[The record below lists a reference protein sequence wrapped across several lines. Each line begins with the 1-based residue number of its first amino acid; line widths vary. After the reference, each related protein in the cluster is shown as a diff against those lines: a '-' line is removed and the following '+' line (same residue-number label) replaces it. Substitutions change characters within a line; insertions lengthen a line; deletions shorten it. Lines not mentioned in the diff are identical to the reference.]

1 MLSIIIENTI
11 GLLNDALLCKYIFE
25 KNNVKTIIINQKVD
39 KINTDNV
46 LFIEKIVEIKANK
59 KLFLPNHELFK
70 NNKQCEMLKDI
81 DIILCKT
88 KISYTYF
95 ENIKK
100 DNNFMYSIIY
110 TKFST
115 FIPKEMKIKSR
126 DIVKDK
132 NLYILFAGSSQFKNV
147 AYVVKNWIDNNY
159 YRHLN
164 ENIRLIITCWG
175 RCFNY
180 MIDDFKNYLKY
191 DCDVFNNKENKLQIG
206 NITFYKEMIPFE
218 EYNKLLCIAST
229 AICVSSKEGFGH
241 YINEARYRNTF
252 VITINHPPMNELI
265 NKNNGYLIDSFE
277 KIDQNISFTEFKLYT
292 VYPDTNELTKAIEYS
307 YGKKVETRKDFKEDL
322 KYMKNIYEKEVIK
335 ILKI

>member
-1 MLSIIIENTI
+1 
-11 GLLNDALLCKYIFE
+11 
-25 KNNVKTIIINQKVD
+25 
-39 KINTDNV
+39 
-46 LFIEKIVEIKANK
+46 
-59 KLFLPNHELFK
+59 
-70 NNKQCEMLKDI
+70 MLKDI

-115 FIPKEMKIKSR
+115 FIPKEIKIKSR

-180 MIDDFKNYLKY
+180 MIDDFKNYF
-191 DCDVFNNKENKLQIG
+191 CQIT
-206 NITFYKEMIPFE
+206 NY
-218 EYNKLLCIAST
+218 
-229 AICVSSKEGFGH
+229 SK
-241 YINEARYRNTF
+241 I
-252 VITINHPPMNELI
+252 
-265 NKNNGYLIDSFE
+265 
-277 KIDQNISFTEFKLYT
+277 ISNVKC
-292 VYPDTNELTKAIEYS
+292 
-307 YGKKVETRKDFKEDL
+307 
-322 KYMKNIYEKEVIK
+322 
-335 ILKI
+335 